1 MGRGHFNE
9 RLEIK
14 DKNFFAEKVEFFILE
29 KKFYVGPEKDIFEFV
44 ATIDRKRNEQVSV
57 PEMEQVKARPQ
68 RPGPKFQT
76 CTKDA
81 GFEVF

>member
-29 KKFYVGPEKDIFEFV
+29 KKFNVGPEKDIFRIRCS
-44 ATIDRKRNEQVSV
+44 IDRKRKEQVSV
-57 PEMEQVKARPQ
+57 PEIKQVKARPQ

-81 GFEVF
+81 GFGVF